1 MRGLMTRAGSDSTVS
16 DTLGRTFGPYE
27 FVRRLGV
34 GGMAETF
41 EAVRRGPGGFTQRVC
56 LKLVLPYFRD
66 KKSFLELFEREARLA
81 AKLRHSN
88 IVGVIDFG
96 RIDGVTYM
104 ALELVDGID
113 LATLLEAQPARRL
126 SPGHVAL
133 LGTELARAL
142 EHAHDPRRDGAAVGP
157 AGSTTIIHR
166 DLSPS
171 NVMISQ
177 RGEVLLTDFGV
188 AKALTGAAHQPSA
201 VKGKVPYMSPE
212 QLRAEHLDPRSDLFS
227 LGVVLFEALAGE
239 RPFHGEHD
247 PATIMMI
254 LKGDRPPL
262 RYLAPAAPT
271 ALCEVVESLL
281 DVDLRRR
288 PQSASAV
295 LDLLDP
301 LVPSTLTRR
310 EVGQLVL
317 ETRAAQDA
325 RPSEPPASDEGGAS
339 NLSRRRGAPSDVSS
353 VSGPLGSEDTGSE
366 VTAEGGYRSRKL
378 LVWILSALAV
388 TSVAIVLWPVGPG
401 DTAVRRDDVEIGA
414 QAPENPLPSA
424 VAAETTSGETRET
437 EAKGEPHETKPA
449 PDPTDPVVVPTQP
462 ARLSIIVF
470 PWGDVWV
477 DGKRRGAAPIR
488 DIALP
493 PGRHKISVGQGKPA
507 DTRVVR
513 LGQGERRTLQFDLT
527 Q

>member
-1 MRGLMTRAGSDSTVS
+1 MTRAGSNRSVS
-16 DTLGRTFGPYE
+16 DSFGRTFGPYE

-41 EAVRRGPGGFTQRVC
+41 EAIRRGPGGFTQRVC
-56 LKLVLPYFRD
+56 LKLVLPFFRD
-66 KKSFLELFEREARLA
+66 KQSFLELFEREARLA

-113 LATLLEAQPARRL
+113 LATLLEAQPGGRL
-126 SPGHVAL
+126 SPEHVAL

-157 AGSTTIIHR
+157 ADNTTIIHR

-239 RPFHGEHD
+239 RPFQGEHD
-247 PATIMMI
+247 PATIMMV
-254 LKGDRPPL
+254 LKGDHPSL
-262 RYLAPAAPT
+262 RSLAPAAP
-271 ALCEVVESLL
+271 AGLCEVIESLL
-281 DVDLRRR
+281 DVDPNRR

-301 LVPSTLTRR
+301 LVTSPLTRR
-310 EVGQLVL
+310 EVGALVM
-317 ETRAAQDA
+317 ETRAAQEA
-325 RPSEPPASDEGGAS
+325 CSSEPPASDEDGTKH
-339 NLSRRRGAPSDVSS
+339 LSQRRGETSDVSP
-353 VSGPLGSEDTGSE
+353 VGAPLGSEDTESK
-366 VTAEGGYRSRKL
+366 VTAEPRGESRKL
-378 LVWILSALAV
+378 FAWTLSLLALISA
-388 TSVAIVLWPVGPG
+388 AIALWSFASS
-401 DTAVRRDDVEIGA
+401 DTAIRQDDVELLAPG
-414 QAPENPLPSA
+414 PENPSTDRIA
-424 VAAETTSGETRET
+424 VEKAPGETAEPNDTGET
-437 EAKGEPHETKPA
+437 NDTHETKPA
-449 PDPTDPVVVPTQP
+449 PEPTDQVLDPIEP

-477 DGKRRGAAPIR
+477 DGKRRGAAPVK
-488 DIALP
+488 DIALR
-493 PGRHKISVGQGKPA
+493 PGRHKISAGQGRPTK
-507 DTRVVR
+507 TQTVR
-513 LGQGERRTLQFDLT
+513 LREGDRKTLQFDLT